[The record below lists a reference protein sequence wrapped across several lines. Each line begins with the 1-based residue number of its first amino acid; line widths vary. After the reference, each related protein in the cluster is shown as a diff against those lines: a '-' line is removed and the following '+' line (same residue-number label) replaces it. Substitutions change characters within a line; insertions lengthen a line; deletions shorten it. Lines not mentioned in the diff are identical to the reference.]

1 MPRLSSL
8 ATAAA
13 FAALLLPSAPA
24 LAQDQ
29 AAVSTELSA
38 QTGAGTVKKKVV
50 APARVAPRVA
60 PRTVAPRHVAPRT
73 VAPRTVAP
81 RHVAPRTVAPR
92 HVAPRTPQRAIT
104 VPQRGVTPRVVGRP
118 VAPARAPRAVTFSG
132 PRTVNAGRLR
142 GLPAQGVGR
151 AMVRGQNFSAWRSG
165 YRFRH
170 GNRWRTFIALGAL
183 GAIAYGGAT
192 YYPYAYLSAPQ
203 PLCDGLTEDGCQMM
217 WQEVETVEG
226 DVVPQCV
233 AYCPWQ

>member
-8 ATAAA
+8 TLATAAA
-13 FAALLLPSAPA
+13 CAALLLPSAPA
-24 LAQDQ
+24 LAQDRT
-29 AAVSTELSA
+29 AVSTELSA
-38 QTGAGTVKKKVV
+38 QPHVKKKA

-60 PRTVAPRHVAPRT
+60 PRRVAPRTVAPRQ

-92 HVAPRTPQRAIT
+92 HVAPRTVTPRTVTPRTPQRA
-104 VPQRGVTPRVVGRP
+104 VG
-118 VAPARAPRAVTFSG
+118 APARAPRAVTFSG
-132 PRTVNAGRLR
+132 PRTVNAGRVR
-142 GLPAQGVGR
+142 SLPARGVGR
-151 AMVRGQNFSAWRSG
+151 AVVRGQNFSAWRSG